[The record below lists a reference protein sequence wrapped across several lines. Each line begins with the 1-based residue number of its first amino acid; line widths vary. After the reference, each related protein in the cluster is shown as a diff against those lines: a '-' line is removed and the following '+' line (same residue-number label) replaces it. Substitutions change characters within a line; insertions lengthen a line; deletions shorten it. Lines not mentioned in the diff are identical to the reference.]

1 MIIDVAI
8 GVVLGILLLIPV
20 LNGARWAFFMNGDEQ
35 VSASWFT
42 VLCGVTVCLS
52 ILAAMI
58 FGGLYLVSGG
68 AIL

>member
-20 LNGARWAFFMNGDEQ
+20 LHGIWAVFFMPAHYIAT
-35 VSASWFT
+35 ASLFT
-42 VLCGVTVCLS
+42 ALCGLTVSLS

-58 FGGLYLVSGG
+58 YGLFYVVSGG
-68 AIL
+68 AIP